1 MIILA
6 SNSPHKKRLMEK
18 LGIEFVV
25 EPSNY
30 EEDHTLNFFP
40 TDLAI
45 ELSRG
50 KALDVASRHD
60 DAIVIGADTIVDF
73 NGEIIGKHY
82 NRENAIKAL
91 TKLNNTSHSVIT
103 AYTIIDTK
111 TGKTVSKAIT
121 STVTFK
127 NNSPEDIEKY
137 VDLDKPFD
145 KAGYAIEDPHF
156 NLALEI
162 NGDEDAI
169 IGLPVKDL
177 ALDLKQFGI
186 NVL

>member
-1 MIILA
+1 MNETKPKLVVILGPTA
-6 SNSPHKKRLMEK
+6 TGKTRLA
-18 LGIEFVV
+18 
-25 EPSNY
+25 
-30 EEDHTLNFFP
+30 TR
-40 TDLAI
+40 LAY
-45 ELSRG
+45 
-50 KALDVASRHD
+50 
-60 DAIVIGADTIVDF
+60 DF

-156 NLALEI
+156 NLAAEI
-162 NGDEDAI
+162 IGDEDAI

-186 NVL
+186 NSSKD